1 MAYNIIILGM
11 SSMVNIA
18 ENDVVSLDQVDR
30 NILEFL
36 QKDGRSSASFIADKI
51 KMSVPAV
58 ADRIKKLQESDVIK
72 GFTTMLNHRKVGLDV
87 SAFITIISESSSHYS
102 DVVRETNNSPEIIQC
117 FTTTGNGSHVLLALV
132 ENTHSLEKLLRKI
145 QSWPGVMRTETQII
159 LSSYKGINAVLIP

>member
-1 MAYNIIILGM
+1 M
-11 SSMVNIA
+11 SPTVNIA
-18 ENDVVSLDQVDR
+18 ESAVINLDQVDR
-30 NILEFL
+30 DILEIL

-72 GFTTMLNHRKVGLDV
+72 GFTTILNHRKVGLDV
-87 SAFITIISESSSHYS
+87 SAFITVISESSSHYS
-102 DVVRETNNSPEIIQC
+102 DVVRETNNSPEILQC

-132 ENTHSLEKLLRKI
+132 ENTHSLEQLLRKI
-145 QSWPGVMRTETQII
+145 QSWPGIMRTETQII

>member
-1 MAYNIIILGM
+1 MPALADLI
-11 SSMVNIA
+11 
-18 ENDVVSLDQVDR
+18 ENDVIKLDQVDR
-30 NILEFL
+30 DILSIL
-36 QKDGRSSASFIADKI
+36 QKEGRASASYIADKI
-51 KMSVPAV
+51 GMSIPAV
-58 ADRIKKLQESDVIK
+58 TDRIKKLQETGVIM
-72 GFTTMLNHRKVGLDV
+72 GFTSLLDHRKVGLDV
-87 SAFITIISESSSHYS
+87 SAFITVISESSSHYS